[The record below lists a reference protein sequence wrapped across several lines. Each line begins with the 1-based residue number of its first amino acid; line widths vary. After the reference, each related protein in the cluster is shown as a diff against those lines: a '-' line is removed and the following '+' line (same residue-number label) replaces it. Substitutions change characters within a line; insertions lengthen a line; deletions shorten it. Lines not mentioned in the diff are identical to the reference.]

1 MIWTIHI
8 PHHVAFE
15 LRRTQVSESRGELW
29 RSHYLNDDK
38 SEFASATHHRR
49 STLAYVADSQRGS
62 EGTAYTE
69 RTGVRW
75 NDVLAGISVAFVLIP
90 QSLAYAELVGL
101 PAFHGLYAAAL
112 PPIAAAFF
120 ASSPYL
126 QTGPTALTAILA
138 YGVLTSHFAV
148 ASPEYI
154 GAAALLALLVGVLR
168 TLLGLFRLGSL
179 AYFMSQPVLRGFTS
193 AAAVLILCSQV
204 PTALGVEASG
214 EGIFSRLFYT
224 ATHPAS
230 WQLSAVGFSLAT
242 LLLVLGGR
250 RLSPLFPGVLA
261 AVLVGVGVSSWLGY
275 AAPVVGEVGAPFVRL
290 ELALPWYALPELFV
304 GALVI
309 AGVGF
314 AEPTAIARAYAKEE
328 NGRWDPNRELVSQ
341 GVANVA
347 AGLVQGFPVGGSF
360 SRSSLGKLAG
370 ATSRWSGLVTG
381 LVTLAFIPFASLIS
395 ALPRAVLGAIV
406 IAGVLNLLGA
416 RELVRLWRYARFQAL
431 TAYATF
437 GLTLLLAPRIDY
449 AVLAGV
455 ALAVGLHLWR
465 ETQLSVQSSRR
476 EDTLVVEVTGVL
488 YFGSVHQLESALRS
502 LPDVSDLDIEE
513 VVVDGAGLGR
523 VDLNGVMALHAWQQK
538 VEEKGTPLR
547 FIHLQPHVRRMMRRL

>member
-1 MIWTIHI
+1 M
-8 PHHVAFE
+8 
-15 LRRTQVSESRGELW
+15 
-29 RSHYLNDDK
+29 
-38 SEFASATHHRR
+38 
-49 STLAYVADSQRGS
+49 TLDVADSKQRG
-62 EGTAYTE
+62 GGATHRE
-69 RTGVRW
+69 RRRPW
-75 NDVLAGISVAFVLIP
+75 LSDVLAGISVALVLIP
-90 QSLAYAELVGL
+90 QSLAYAELAGL

-138 YGVLTSHFAV
+138 YGVLTSHFTV
-148 ASPEYI
+148 ASPEYV
-154 GAAALLALLVGVLR
+154 GAAALLALLVGALR
-168 TLLGLFRLGSL
+168 TLLGLLKLGSL

-204 PTALGVEASG
+204 PTALGVEATG
-214 EGIFSRLFYT
+214 AGIFARLFGVVT
-224 ATHPAS
+224 RPES
-230 WQLSAVGFSLAT
+230 WHLGAIGLSLAT
-242 LLLVLGGR
+242 LLFVLGGR

-261 AVLVGVGVSSWLGY
+261 AVLVGVGVSSLLGY
-275 AAPVVGEVGAPFVRL
+275 AAPVVGEVGASFVRL
-290 ELALPWYALPELFV
+290 ELALPWRALPDLFV

-328 NGRWDPNRELVSQ
+328 NRRWDPNRELISQ
-341 GVANVA
+341 GAANVA

-381 LVTLAFIPFASLIS
+381 LVALAFLPFAPLIS
-395 ALPRAVLGAIV
+395 TLPRAVLGAIV
-406 IAGVLNLLGA
+406 IAAVLNLLGLK
-416 RELVRLWRYARFQAL
+416 ELARLWGYARFQAL

-437 GLTLLLAPRIDY
+437 ALTLLLAPRIDY
-449 AVLAGV
+449 AIVVGV

-465 ETQLSVQSSRR
+465 ETQLSVESSRR
-476 EDTLVVEVTGVL
+476 EDTLVVTVTGVL
-488 YFGSVHQLESALRS
+488 YFGSVHQLESALRT
-502 LPDVSDLDIEE
+502 LPDARDPAIEE

-523 VDLNGVMALHAWQQK
+523 VDLNGVMALHAWQRE
-538 VEEKGTPLR
+538 VEEGGTPLR
-547 FIHLQPHVRRMMRRL
+547 FIHLQPHVQRMMRRL